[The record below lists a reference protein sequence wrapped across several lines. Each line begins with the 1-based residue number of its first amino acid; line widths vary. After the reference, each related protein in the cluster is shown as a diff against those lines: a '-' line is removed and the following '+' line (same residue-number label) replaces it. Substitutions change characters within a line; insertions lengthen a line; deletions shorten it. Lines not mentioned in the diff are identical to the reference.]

1 MFVFIS
7 ATCSNP
13 LYVLWINHSLATVKE
28 SPKSQLDVTGMC
40 CSGFLITRVNTT
52 TCLENGEWQLE
63 TAQENSEAS

>member
-13 LYVLWINHSLATVKE
+13 LHVLWINHSLATVKE

-40 CSGFLITRVNTT
+40 CSGFLITQVNTT
-52 TCLENGEWQLE
+52 TCLEDGEWELE
-63 TAQENSEAS
+63 TTREKGEAS